1 MSLLIEIDRF
11 LRKTDMPPTRF
22 GREACNDPRFVF
34 DVRRGRECGSK
45 VRARVQTYIATHTK
59 CARRP

>member
-22 GREACNDPRFVF
+22 GREAVNDPRLVF
-34 DVRRGRECGSK
+34 DIRRGRECGAK
-45 VRARVQTYIATHTK
+45 VRARILAYIAAQMQ
-59 CARRP
+59 ARS